1 MTDISAPDPRPAL
14 AGSALHDVVV
24 IGGGPAGLQ
33 AALTLGR
40 VHRRTLL
47 LDSGE
52 HRNDP
57 ADAIHNM
64 ITRDGTTPAQF
75 QALARAELA
84 GYDSVEVRDAAVGS
98 VRTAADG
105 GFEVRLADGSTVG
118 GRSLVLA
125 TGLRDVLPPTP
136 GLAELFGTV
145 VAHCPYCHGHEYAG
159 KPVAVLGN
167 GPQAPRLA
175 LLMQRV
181 ASRLTVLTDG
191 GELDPEVHRILRDAD
206 VAVRGEAVTG
216 LRRSPLGATV
226 SFADGPDEEVGGILV
241 GTTQVQRAPF
251 AEQLG
256 LRLLPSGGIEV
267 DPVGRTSTAG
277 VYAAG
282 DNSHTAA
289 TPIPLSS
296 VVAAA
301 AAGKNAA
308 MAADADFLTTDH
320 GLLPPGAPRTSTPA
334 SLR

>member
-1 MTDISAPDPRPAL
+1 VPDISTPGSRPVADGAAPY
-14 AGSALHDVVV
+14 DVVV

-33 AALTLGR
+33 TALTLGR

-64 ITRDGTTPAQF
+64 ITRDGTTPARF
-75 QALARAELA
+75 QSIARAELA
-84 GYDSVEVRDAAVGS
+84 GYASVEVRDVAVTS
-98 VRTAADG
+98 VQAEAEG
-105 GFEVRLADGSTVG
+105 GFAVRLADGGAVG
-118 GRSLVLA
+118 GRALVLA
-125 TGLRDVLPPTP
+125 TGLRDELPPTP

-159 KPVAVLGN
+159 TPVAVLGS
-167 GPQAPRLA
+167 GPQAPRLS
-175 LLMQRV
+175 LLMERV
-181 ASRLTVLTDG
+181 ASSLTVLTDG
-191 GELDPEVHRILRDAD
+191 GVLDPEVHEILRNAD
-206 VAVRGEAVTG
+206 VAVRTDPVTA
-216 LRRSPLGATV
+216 LRRSPLGVTV
-226 SFADGPDEEVGGILV
+226 SFAEGPDQEVGGILV
-241 GTTQVQRAPF
+241 GTSQVQRAPF

-267 DPVGRTSTAG
+267 DPVGRTSAAG

-282 DNSHTAA
+282 DNAHTAA

-308 MAADADFLTTDH
+308 MAADADLLTADH
-320 GLLPPGAPRTSTPA
+320 GLLPPGAPRASRPA